1 VSDVDSAEQK
11 DRDRFSTNQG
21 DHKTE
26 IIWQNSLRVKL
37 SSRIWSTFTY
47 GLRAIIS
54 HLLCCAK
61 DITMT
66 QFRSQ
71 AWFGRKDRD
80 GFVYRSWMKNQ
91 GWPQDLFEGKPVIGI
106 CNTWSELT
114 PCNAHFRDLAEFV
127 KRGVWEAG
135 GFPLEFPVMSLG
147 ETQLRPTAML
157 FRNLASM
164 DVEESIR
171 GNPIDAVVLLM
182 GCDKTT
188 PSLLMGAASCDLPT
202 IGLSGGPMLSGKF
215 RGHDLGSGTGVW
227 QMTDQVR
234 SGEMTLQEFCEAES
248 CMHRSKGHCM
258 TMGTASTMASM
269 VEALGMSLPGNAAIP
284 AVDARRNTLA
294 QMTGRRIVQMAR
306 EDLRMSRILTREA
319 FENAIR
325 ANAAIGGSTN
335 AVIHL
340 IALAGRVGV
349 PLCLDDFDRLG
360 SALPCLVDIQPSGKH
375 LMEDFFY
382 AGGLPVVL
390 RELAEAGVLHRDAL
404 MVNGQSMGKN
414 VSEAACWNRE
424 VIRRFAEPFKANA
437 GIAVLRGNLAPDG
450 AVIKPSAAS
459 PHLLQHRGRALV
471 FETIEEFHSRINDDT
486 LEVDESCV
494 MVLKNCGPRGYP
506 GMAEVGNMMLPAKLL
521 RKGVTDM
528 VRISDARMSGTAY
541 GTVVLHVAPE
551 AAAGGPL
558 ALVQSGDMITL
569 DVPQRLL
576 RLEVDEST
584 LAARRARWKSPSLP
598 DRGWLRLYVEH
609 VQQADKGADLDFL
622 VGHSGAAVA
631 RDSH

>member
-1 VSDVDSAEQK
+1 MK
-11 DRDRFSTNQG
+11 
-21 DHKTE
+21 
-26 IIWQNSLRVKL
+26 KL
-37 SSRIWSTFTY
+37 
-47 GLRAIIS
+47 
-54 HLLCCAK
+54 
-61 DITMT
+61 
-66 QFRSQ
+66 RSQ
-71 AWFGRKDRD
+71 AWFGRDDRD
-80 GFVYRSWMKNQ
+80 GFLYRSWMKNQ
-91 GWPQDLFEGKPVIGI
+91 GWPHDLFDGRPVIGI

-114 PCNAHFRDLAEFV
+114 PCNGHFRELAEFV

-171 GNPIDAVVLLM
+171 GNPIDGVVLLM

-215 RGHDLGSGTGVW
+215 QGRDLGSGTGLW
-227 QMTDQVR
+227 QMSDLVR
-234 SGEMTLQEFCEAES
+234 TGRMKVEEFFEAES

-294 QMTGRRIVQMAR
+294 QMTGRRIVQMVR
-306 EDLRMSRILTREA
+306 EDLCISRILTREA

-340 IALAGRVGV
+340 IAIAGRIGV

-390 RELAEAGVLHRDAL
+390 RELGEAGAL
-404 MVNGQSMGKN
+404 NREALTVNREPIWKN
-414 VSEAACWNRE
+414 VVNASCWNRE
-424 VIRRFAEPFKANA
+424 VIRPFAQPFKESA

-459 PHLLQHRGRALV
+459 PHLLQHRGRAVV
-471 FETIEEFHSRINDDT
+471 FENIEEFHSRINDDS
-486 LEVDESCV
+486 LDIDESCV
-494 MVLKNCGPRGYP
+494 MILKNCGPRGYP
-506 GMAEVGNMMLPAKLL
+506 GMAEVGNMMLPPKVL
-521 RKGVTDM
+521 RKGVNDM

-541 GTVVLHVAPE
+541 GTVVLHACPE

-558 ALVQSGDMITL
+558 ALVQSGDMVTL
-569 DVPQRLL
+569 DVPKRVVRLD
-576 RLEVDEST
+576 VDANT
-584 LAARRARWKSPSLP
+584 LDARRAKWTPPPLP
-598 DRGWLRLYVEH
+598 ERGWARLYVEH

-622 VGHSGAAVA
+622 VGRSGAHVA